1 MVRAHIDDGYQTRP
15 ASQWWRLCLPLLLL
29 ILSACKTDV
38 DVVVDVEEDGSG
50 QVAVTV
56 TFDREA
62 ADALLDLEGDEGLRL
77 DDLFQA
83 GWEIVPPEV
92 ADDGAVRTTAIKRFG
107 TTEQFA
113 EVMDE
118 ISGEGSLFQDFLLTR
133 QKDFATVDY
142 SVTGIISPQGLEAF
156 ADPAIEAVLGRT
168 LLDVAS
174 EAGAT
179 GDDVRVSLAVRLP
192 GTVAEEQ
199 SNGQTDLAAED
210 DAVRRWE
217 VVLSD
222 APSDVIMES
231 ATNEV
236 EPLVWR
242 GIAVVAAI
250 LTVLV
255 AFGHLLRLLRPERRR
270 GRPKPKS
277 KPKPKAK
284 PKPDVDAASDDPAP
298 VDDDQALD
306 TPNVVALDGMG
317 VLYREGDD
325 INRILVPFVRERGS
339 EVTHDEIVAKARLIS
354 LGRITPSEFW
364 TAVGVAGDP
373 NEIDDDYLSRFQ
385 LNPGVVKFLRSLR
398 DRGVRVACVTNDST
412 AWANKLRVRHSLDG
426 LIDPWVVSGAV
437 GVRKPDQPIYEVL
450 RRVTNEAPHSIM
462 VVDDNIENLDAAK
475 ALGFRTAWF
484 SPEGSVD
491 EAGGHAILRSFEVV
505 DEDETVEA

>member
-1 MVRAHIDDGYQTRP
+1 MVRAHIDDGSQTR
-15 ASQWWRLCLPLLLL
+15 STSRWWRLCLPLLLV
-29 ILSACKTDV
+29 ILGACKTDV

-62 ADALLDLEGDEGLRL
+62 ADALLDLDGDEGLRL

-92 ADDGAVRTTAIKRFG
+92 ADDGSVRTTAIKRFG
-107 TTEQFA
+107 TTAQFT

-118 ISGEGSLFQDFLLTR
+118 ISGEGSLFRDFLLTR

-142 SVTGIISPQGLEAF
+142 SVTGTISPEGLEAF
-156 ADPAIEAVLGRT
+156 ADPAVEAVLGRT
-168 LLDVAS
+168 LLDVS
-174 EAGAT
+174 SDAGAT
-179 GDDVRVSLAVRLP
+179 GEDVTVSLAVRLP
-192 GTVAEEQ
+192 GTVAEER
-199 SNGQTDLAAED
+199 SNGQTDLAAD

-217 VVLSD
+217 VSLDDES
-222 APSDVIMES
+222 SDVVMQS

-284 PKPDVDAASDDPAP
+284 PKPEVDASFDDSES
-298 VDDDQALD
+298 VDDDQAAD

-364 TAVGVAGDP
+364 RAVGVEGDP
-373 NEIDDDYLSRFQ
+373 NEIDNDYLGRFQ

-398 DRGVRVACVTNDST
+398 DRGVRVACITNDST

-450 RRVTNEAPHSIM
+450 RRVTNEAPNAIM

>member
-1 MVRAHIDDGYQTRP
+1 MVRARRNDGKPFGFPRRWQ
-15 ASQWWRLCLPLLLL
+15 ALLLPLLLL

-38 DVVVDVEEDGSG
+38 DVAVDVEEDGSG

-92 ADDGAVRTTAIKRFG
+92 ADDGSVRTTAIKRFG
-107 TTEQFA
+107 TTEQFT
-113 EVMDE
+113 EVMQE
-118 ISGEGSLFQDFLLTR
+118 ISGDGGLFQNFLLTR

-142 SVTGIISPQGLEAF
+142 SVSGTIAPAGLEAF
-156 ADPAIEAVLGRT
+156 ADPAIEAALGRT

-174 EAGAT
+174 EMGAT
-179 GDDVRVSLAVRLP
+179 DEDVAVSLVVRLP
-192 GTVAEEQ
+192 GTLAEEQ

-217 VVLSD
+217 LTLSD
-222 APSDVIMES
+222 EPSDVLMES
-231 ATNEV
+231 ATNKV

-242 GIAVVAAI
+242 GVAVVAAI

-270 GRPKPKS
+270 GRPKPK
-277 KPKPKAK
+277 PKPKAK
-284 PKPDVDAASDDPAP
+284 PKPKPDLDAESDESEMIDDEQVVDNP
-298 VDDDQALD
+298 
-306 TPNVVALDGMG
+306 TVVALDGMG

-364 TAVGVAGDP
+364 RGVGVEGDP
-373 NEIDDDYLSRFQ
+373 NEIDEDYLSRFQ

-398 DRGVRVACVTNDST
+398 DRGVQVACVTNDST

-450 RRVTNEAPHSIM
+450 RRVTNEVPGSIM
-462 VVDDNIENLDAAK
+462 VVDDNIENLDSARD
-475 ALGFRTAWF
+475 LGFRTAWF
-484 SPEGSVD
+484 SPEGSVE
-491 EAGGHAILRSFEVV
+491 EAGGHAVLRSFEVV
-505 DEDETVEA
+505 DEDEPVEA

>member
-1 MVRAHIDDGYQTRP
+1 MT
-15 ASQWWRLCLPLLLL
+15 
-29 ILSACKTDV
+29 LSACKTDV
-38 DVVVDVEEDGSG
+38 DVAVDVEEDGSG

-83 GWEIVPPEV
+83 GWEIVPPE
-92 ADDGAVRTTAIKRFG
+92 ASEDGSVTTTAIKRFG
-107 TTEQFA
+107 TTEQFT

-118 ISGEGSLFQDFLLTR
+118 ISGETGLFRDFLLTR

-142 SVTGIISPQGLEAF
+142 SVTGTISPQGLEAF
-156 ADPAIEAVLGRT
+156 ADPAIEATLGRT

-174 EAGAT
+174 EVEAT
-179 GDDVRVSLAVRLP
+179 GEDVEVSLSVRMP
-192 GTVAEEQ
+192 GTVADEQ
-199 SNGQTDLAAED
+199 SNGQSDLGAD
-210 DAVRRWE
+210 DDTVRSWSARLDGE
-217 VVLSD
+217 PV
-222 APSDVIMES
+222 DVTLEA

-242 GIAVVAAI
+242 GVAVVAAI

-255 AFGHLLRLLRPERRR
+255 ASGHLLRLLRPERRR
-270 GRPKPKS
+270 GKS
-277 KPKPKAK
+277 KPKPKKPKVKAK
-284 PKPDVDAASDDPAP
+284 PDADVDSDEAEVSEDESGPDNP
-298 VDDDQALD
+298 TVI
-306 TPNVVALDGMG
+306 ALDGMG
-317 VLYREGDD
+317 VLYRDGDD
-325 INRILVPFVRERGS
+325 INQLLVPFVRERGS
-339 EVTHDEIVAKARLIS
+339 EVTHDEIVSKARLIS

-364 TAVGVAGDP
+364 QAVGVDGDP
-373 NEIDDDYLSRFQ
+373 NEIDDEYLSRFQ

-398 DRGVRVACVTNDST
+398 DRGVRVACITNDST

-450 RRVTNEAPHSIM
+450 RRVTNEQPGSIM
-462 VVDDNIENLDAAK
+462 VVDDSLENLDAAK

-484 SPEGSVD
+484 SPEGSQE

-505 DEDETVEA
+505 EEEEAVEV

>member
-1 MVRAHIDDGYQTRP
+1 M
-15 ASQWWRLCLPLLLL
+15 LL

-38 DVVVDVEEDGSG
+38 DVEVEVEEDGSG

-62 ADALLDLEGDEGLRL
+62 ADALLDLDGDEGLRL

-92 ADDGAVRTTAIKRFG
+92 ADDGSVRTTAIKRFG
-107 TTEQFA
+107 TTEQFT
-113 EVMDE
+113 EVMEE
-118 ISGEGSLFQDFLLTR
+118 ISGEGSLFQDFVLTR

-142 SVTGIISPQGLEAF
+142 GVTGTISPQGLEAF

-168 LLDVAS
+168 LLDIAS
-174 EAGAT
+174 EAEAT
-179 GDDVRVSLAVRLP
+179 GEDVTVALAVRLP

-217 VVLSD
+217 VTLND
-222 APSDVIMES
+222 APSEIVIES

-242 GIAVVAAI
+242 GVAVVAAI
-250 LTVLV
+250 LAVLV

-270 GRPKPKS
+270 GRA

-284 PKPDVDAASDDPAP
+284 PKAKPRPDVDAGFDDAEPI
-298 VDDDQALD
+298 DDDSALD
-306 TPNVVALDGMG
+306 TPTVVALDGMG

-364 TAVGVAGDP
+364 RAVGVEGDP

-450 RRVTNEAPHSIM
+450 RRVTNEAPSSIM
-462 VVDDNIENLDAAK
+462 VVDDNIENLDSAK

-484 SPEGSVD
+484 SPEGSTE

-505 DEDETVEA
+505 DEEEPAEA